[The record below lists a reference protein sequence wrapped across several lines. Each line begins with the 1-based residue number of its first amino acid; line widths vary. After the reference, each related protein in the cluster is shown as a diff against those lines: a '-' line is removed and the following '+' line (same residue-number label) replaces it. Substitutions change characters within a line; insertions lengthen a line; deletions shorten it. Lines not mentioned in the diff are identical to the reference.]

1 MFVWL
6 LIVANRLVP
15 GDRIISVL
23 SDLITTKERAKEK
36 ISDIKKNLIIY
47 KLNYKD
53 NITAQGYEV
62 FLMINKSR

>member
-1 MFVWL
+1 L

-23 SDLITTKERAKEK
+23 SDLITTKESAKVK

-53 NITAQGYEV
+53 NITAQDMKY
-62 FLMINKSR
+62 F